1 MLLYID
7 IEDITRR
14 ERTTLTRSSP
24 QNPNAD
30 STPPAEWTGFK
41 IVGDNIHKTVRPRHM
56 RSDRQA
62 QSLHYFHSYA
72 VKDRVNIS
80 SVSDSPPIPPECPHT
95 ELLETLLPSAKDV
108 TTIHS
113 LFEVHVARILVEHFP
128 FMKSA
133 FADVVDWHIQHEYY
147 EEMGETSDVV
157 SEHSSKISPICF
169 GEVLFYFIY
178 SIDIHRNINMYH
190 HSHVH
195 AGPFRSLVK
204 K

>member
-1 MLLYID
+1 MPRY
-7 IEDITRR
+7 
-14 ERTTLTRSSP
+14 RTS
-24 QNPNAD
+24 
-30 STPPAEWTGFK
+30 AE
-41 IVGDNIHKTVRPRHM
+41 
-56 RSDRQA
+56 
-62 QSLHYFHSYA
+62 
-72 VKDRVNIS
+72 
-80 SVSDSPPIPPECPHT
+80 
-95 ELLETLLPSAKDV
+95 DV

-147 EEMGETSDVV
+147 EKMGETSDVV

-195 AGPFRSLVK
+195 TGPFRSLVK
-204 K
+204 KLNKV